1 MGENDG
7 SSGAAPS
14 AQSDIDTD
22 FGVQTGGFFARVIGA
37 LSPSEATVEE
47 EAPTN
52 PRPQAHG
59 MINLRRMRV
68 EDVAV
73 PTADITAVPDTISLE
88 ELVDKFKESGLTR
101 LPVFEGTL
109 DTPNRIF
116 NKASSILI
124 FFKSFKLIS
133 SFFEIFLKTFLS

>member
-22 FGVQTGGFFARVIGA
+22 LGVQTGGFFARVIGA

-52 PRPQAHG
+52 PRPFF
-59 MINLRRMRV
+59 RV
-68 EDVAV
+68 EMV
-73 PTADITAVPDTISLE
+73 PRPPGSPRSAKFSYRPLTQYQLTHTPTLVPARYVPYIPIAT
-88 ELVDKFKESGLTR
+88 
-101 LPVFEGTL
+101 
-109 DTPNRIF
+109 
-116 NKASSILI
+116 
-124 FFKSFKLIS
+124 
-133 SFFEIFLKTFLS
+133 

>member
-22 FGVQTGGFFARVIGA
+22 LGVQTGGFFARVIGA

-68 EDVAV
+68 EDVAAYETFLMNHV
-73 PTADITAVPDTISLE
+73 LGNPVVASAASAFTLRRLKYTTAVPL
-88 ELVDKFKESGLTR
+88 
-101 LPVFEGTL
+101 
-109 DTPNRIF
+109 
-116 NKASSILI
+116 
-124 FFKSFKLIS
+124 
-133 SFFEIFLKTFLS
+133 